1 VNLSFDD
8 FRKTLSD
15 EEKEVLDKILSD
27 ESRKKRIVL
36 ENNVLDDNN
45 HLEIVNFCA
54 NFFSPGQP
62 IAERTGYSLA
72 LLEPM
77 YPLNV
82 KNFDLGL
89 FRKENS
95 SLILVECKSSIS
107 DYRELVSD
115 LGRSISEATNRK
127 DELERVLGNRIAD
140 PIEFAICVPALDA
153 PEVYNEIVRTNKPI
167 CVWAA
172 SLWERKM
179 KIFGNKED
187 TKTEIESGRL
197 HRDGNL
203 NSVLG
208 TGVEPKLNFLR
219 TISILPSS
227 HMCTLLVHV
236 SVLIYQKTKESRISG
251 EFQYSDVLNILM
263 KELQTM
269 TGLSTED
276 FERSATNIF
285 NTALKKDIFKDLTE
299 DTEELTRKIFQ
310 ISGRRTNSNVVRKE
324 VGETY
329 VAHNAREK
337 ALMESIARYEK
348 ERGITHVTSWM
359 SDQNNK
365 K

>member
-1 VNLSFDD
+1 MNISFDD

-27 ESRKKRIVL
+27 ETRKKRIIL
-36 ENNVLDDNN
+36 ENSILDDNN

-62 IAERTGYSLA
+62 LTEKTGYSLV
-72 LLEPM
+72 LLEPL
-77 YPLNV
+77 YPLKV

-107 DYRELVSD
+107 DCKELVND
-115 LGRSISEATNRK
+115 LGKSVSEATNRK
-127 DELERVLGNRIAD
+127 NELERVLGNKIAD
-140 PIEFAICVPALDA
+140 PIEFAACVPALEA
-153 PEVYNEIVRTNKPI
+153 PEVYKETVRVNKPI

-172 SLWERKM
+172 SLWEKRM
-179 KIFGNKED
+179 KLFGNKED

-197 HRDGNL
+197 HKDGNL
-203 NSVLG
+203 NSMLG

-236 SVLIYQKTKESRISG
+236 SVLIYQKTKESRISN

-263 KELQTM
+263 KELRAM

-276 FERSATNIF
+276 FQRLATNIF

-299 DTEELTRKIFQ
+299 DTEELTRKIFH
-310 ISGRRTNSNVVRKE
+310 ISGRRTNSNIVQKE

-337 ALMESIARYEK
+337 ALMESITRYEK
-348 ERGITHVTSWM
+348 ERGITHVTTWM